1 MTAFDPADRE
11 MTRDRGQVLY
21 RYRPM
26 QTFDHGGGYTAQVRS
41 YGHDAAF
48 SGADVDPAY
57 LIAEAMRLVR
67 RWRQQG
73 NGANGTSP
81 NSDRAP
87 EFPDDQQA
95 LAAQQYEVVIPGRV
109 LCRVWPRVVRCSTPR
124 CGRVWEAGDWVPGGG
139 WPGTCPSC
147 HSAGRHRQLQYVFAH
162 HCGEVKPFTPP
173 EHLRSRH
180 CTHNAGYRLNDRAS
194 RFLDFRWECL
204 RCGTAETIQ
213 DYCNNPGCTW
223 TEKRMSPLV
232 HTASTAYSGKGLTL
246 VNVPTRETAARMARD
261 AFTVATLA
269 RWLGIC
275 DWEEARRLIDGGERQ
290 VEIPQVVMESIQT
303 MRAAG
308 LTDQA
313 DKLMAGFGP
322 GDLGALTDRV
332 TDLLGFD
339 PLDEQNPGR
348 ELASNLAAYERVRD
362 ELPKITLAD
371 LKAKPAST
379 GRAALYAATYD
390 GALRRAGLDPN
401 ALALVTEFPATYLAV
416 GYSRGG
422 FSPQEADLVAYR
434 GRSRRGQAVQ
444 TLVYAHPTM
453 TEALV
458 FSLDEDR
465 VARWLVANG
474 AVSVD
479 DLRNAGGPK
488 RWFAAHLQGVEGQL
502 PPPWDPD
509 HEPERGGPEYG
520 ARLLYGLIHTMAH
533 QLLRSLAVDSGYAET
548 ALSEYLFPYDLAFA
562 IHPNGGSEFIL
573 GGLRTVMEQN
583 LDEVLERAVD
593 NYACIYDP
601 NCNEANQG
609 ADHGCLFLP
618 ETACQAWNWFLSR
631 WYLFGSPR
639 GELVGY
645 WSPQVSVP

>member
-26 QTFDHGGGYTAQVRS
+26 QTFDHGGGYTAQVRA

-48 SGADVDPAY
+48 AGADVDPAY
-57 LIAEAMRLVR
+57 LVAEAMRFVR

-73 NGANGTSP
+73 NGTTRTIP
-81 NSDRAP
+81 DSDRAP
-87 EFPDDQQA
+87 EFPEDDQP
-95 LAAQQYEVVIPGRV
+95 LAAEQYEVVIPGRV
-109 LCRVWPRVVRCSTPR
+109 LCRVWPRVVRCSAAG

-139 WPGTCPSC
+139 WPGPCPTC
-147 HSAGRHRQLQYVFAH
+147 HSTFRHRQLQYVFAH
-162 HCGEVKPFTPP
+162 ECGEVRPFTPP
-173 EHLRSRH
+173 DHLRSRH
-180 CTHNAGYRLNDRAS
+180 CNHNVGYRLNDRAS
-194 RFLDFRWECL
+194 RFLDFRWECM
-204 RCGTAETIQ
+204 RCGTAEMIQ

-269 RWLGIC
+269 RWLDIC
-275 DWEEARRLIDGGERQ
+275 DAEEAKRLIDGGERT
-290 VEIPQVVMESIQT
+290 VEVPPAVLESIEA
-303 MRAAG
+303 MRVAG
-308 LTDQA
+308 LTAQA
-313 DKLMAGFGP
+313 DRLMASFGP
-322 GDLGALTDRV
+322 GDLDSMKDRV
-332 TDLLGFD
+332 AAMLGFD
-339 PLDEQNPGR
+339 PLDENNPGR

-362 ELPKITLAD
+362 ELPKITLPA
-371 LKAKPAST
+371 LKARPASA
-379 GRAALYAATYD
+379 GRATLYGASYD
-390 GALRRAGLDPN
+390 AALRRAGLDPRS
-401 ALALVTEFPATYLAV
+401 LALVTRFPTTYVAV

-434 GRSRRGQAVQ
+434 GRAQRGQAMQ
-444 TLVYAHPTM
+444 TLLYAHPTM

-458 FSLDEDR
+458 FALDEGQ
-465 VARWLVANG
+465 VARWLIANG
-474 AVSVD
+474 AASTA
-479 DLRNAGGPK
+479 DLQLASGPK
-488 RWFAAHLQGVEGQL
+488 RWFAARLQGVEGQL
-502 PPPWDPD
+502 PPPWSPDSEPQQGDPD
-509 HEPERGGPEYG
+509 YG
-520 ARLLYGLIHTMAH
+520 VRLLYGLIHTMAH
-533 QLLRSLAVDSGYAET
+533 QVLRSLAVDSGYAET

-593 NYACIYDP
+593 NYGCIYDP
-601 NCNEANQG
+601 NCNIANRG

-631 WYLFGSPR
+631 WYLYGAPD
-639 GELVGY
+639 GDLVGY
-645 WSPQVSVP
+645 WSPQVSEP